1 MQIQK
6 LQENDLE
13 LFYKYAKEEQWDI
26 EDIPDSFAFLFA
38 YKDGYKITIKT
49 QDINHGVTLFFA
61 LCQNYESNTSIYMLS
76 TLQEPILEA
85 LVQALSITKVSHQT
99 RMYNKILTQ

>member
-49 QDINHGVTLFFA
+49 QEIMGSLSFLHCVKTMRVTL
-61 LCQNYESNTSIYMLS
+61 
-76 TLQEPILEA
+76 
-85 LVQALSITKVSHQT
+85 LSICSQLCKSLYLKLLFRLSLSQKYHTKQECII
-99 RMYNKILTQ
+99 KF